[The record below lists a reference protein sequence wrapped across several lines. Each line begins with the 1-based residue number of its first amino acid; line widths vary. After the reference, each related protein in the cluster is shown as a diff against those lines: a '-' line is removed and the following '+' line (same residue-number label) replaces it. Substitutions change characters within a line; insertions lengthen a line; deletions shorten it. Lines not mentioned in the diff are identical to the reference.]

1 MQASGKLDL
10 VFHALSDPYR
20 RAMVERLSRGSAS
33 VKELAEPIDIA
44 LPSALKHL
52 KVLEEGGLVAST
64 KSGRVRTY
72 NMKPQALSSVGEWV
86 RQREATIGQAFDRLA
101 AAMLEVPEEDSGS

>member
-33 VKELAEPIDIA
+33 VKELAAPIDIA

-52 KVLEEGGLVAST
+52 KVLEEGGIVASV
-64 KSGRVRTY
+64 KAGRVRTY
-72 NMKPQALSSVGEWV
+72 TIKPQALSSIGEWV
-86 RQREATIGQAFDRLA
+86 KQREAAIGQAFDRLA
-101 AAMLEVPEEDSGS
+101 AAMLEFPEEDLES